1 MGASSAEQAMLLLS
15 FASQTSHF
23 WQLGGVMQAKMRS
36 LLRLL
41 VKSIIEDRKRQ
52 AAAAAA
58 VEAHHSVSPAAD
70 TSVQNRDRD

>member
-1 MGASSAEQAMLLLS
+1 MLLLS

-52 AAAAAA
+52 ADAAAAA
-58 VEAHHSVSPAAD
+58 AAAAARVAHHSASPVCGHSCTECTGHWD
-70 TSVQNRDRD
+70 